1 MGKIKKFAEHSAL
14 SDTSWSV
21 GKVKVTLRQLLKFM
35 KENDIT
41 SKWIPISKLEKLLIK
56 TKREKERLEEADLR
70 FPIIVS
76 RRDGKYTSI
85 IDGHHRLEK
94 SMIEDS
100 GKIKAK
106 ILDFDD
112 CTQKLKRIFFNK

>member
-112 CTQKLKRIFFNK
+112 CTQKLKRIFF